1 MCLDLP
7 LGLGQPPDQHDEL
20 LRLEYSALL
29 SVEQGDFFGAA
40 LTMGKAALLSSLL
53 SKETQSNHS
62 IQRHLIQENLYRTR
76 EQIYR
81 AYALFQQSGEAFP
94 VPSAVCM
101 TLTQGNL
108 NANQANQDLDKIENL
123 SVGLEE
129 IKTEIQEWALMIKE
143 LQIDFHCSVS

>member
-81 AYALFQQSGEAFP
+81 AYALFQQSGETFP

-101 TLTQGNL
+101 TLTR
-108 NANQANQDLDKIENL
+108 
-123 SVGLEE
+123 SEE
-129 IKTEIQEWALMIKE
+129 HTSE
-143 LQIDFHCSVS
+143 LQSH